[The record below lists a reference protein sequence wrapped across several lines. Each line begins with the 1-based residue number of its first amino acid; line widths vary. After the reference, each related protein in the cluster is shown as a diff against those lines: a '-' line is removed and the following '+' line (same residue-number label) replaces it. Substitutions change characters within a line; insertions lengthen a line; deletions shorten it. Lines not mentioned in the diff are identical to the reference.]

1 MAGKMLFNWLFGAVG
16 LVLTFLV
23 SSSHNL
29 FITSLIRS
37 LIAFVIWFLLA
48 FAIRWMLGL
57 SKADPVSIEES
68 ERSDSEEAEKGLR
81 VDLTTPDEQ
90 EAINEMLKPSE
101 SKASEKSQ
109 GTAMFEPLNP
119 PRLVKTADRDP
130 EELAKAVRHL
140 TED

>member
-1 MAGKMLFNWLFGAVG
+1 MAGKMLFNWLFGGVG
-16 LVLTFLV
+16 LILTFLV

-57 SKADPVSIEES
+57 SKADPVSLEERAS
-68 ERSDSEEAEKGLR
+68 GSEEAEKGLR

-90 EAINEMLKPSE
+90 EAINDMLKPSGT
-101 SKASEKSQ
+101 KASENSQ
-109 GTAMFEPLNP
+109 GTAAFEPLKP